1 VPWRV
6 EDLGIDGGGPRR
18 DRVVVAGPGSSLTI
32 PGIIVAEI
40 VRALAQSGR
49 VTRIEVD
56 LSSHTMAG
64 LHRAPSLA
72 AWHGDQL
79 LDAVV
84 GFHAPENNRRRA
96 EVFRDLIGPDVSVA
110 IAYAWPGIDNSWI
123 DQFLKVARAKGVPT
137 AVLCASV
144 PNTSPRQVTSL
155 ADDIGRADRVYVGD
169 IADATALASIFR
181 HHGPVVESNPALS
194 LKGKSD
200 RGESHEITA
209 FVPKDNQES
218 LSSLLKAFNAIPMA
232 WIEGYRMSVVMRYS
246 GGAVPELVE
255 STRYEKYV
263 TLIGDDMATDDL
275 VELCAN
281 SSALSVADPATD
293 SRAFSFAIDSGIA
306 TVLMATSAQPQVGQ
320 GYVGGLLADS
330 RQPASINVALNHA
343 LRLKELRFPSPDTWG
358 QLARRLRPRSGEH
371 RQVDVLEVAI
381 DS

>member
-1 VPWRV
+1 VLLRD
-6 EDLGIDGGGPRR
+6 EDLRGNDDGSHK

-40 VRALAQSGR
+40 VRALAKGGR

-72 AWHGDQL
+72 AWHGEQSP
-79 LDAVV
+79 DAIV
-84 GFHAPENNRRRA
+84 GFHAPENTRRRTQA
-96 EVFRDLIGPDVSVA
+96 FRDLIGPDVCVA

-123 DQFLKVARAKGVPT
+123 EQFLKVAKAKGVAT

-144 PNTSPRQVTSL
+144 PNSGPRQITSL
-155 ADDIGRADRVYVGD
+155 ANTIGRADRVYVGD

-194 LKGKSD
+194 LKG
-200 RGESHEITA
+200 RGDSGEGHEITA

-218 LSSLLKAFNAIPMA
+218 LASLLKAFNAIPEA

-246 GGAVPELVE
+246 GGGVPEMVE
-255 STRYEKYV
+255 STRYEKYI

-275 VELCAN
+275 VELFAK

-293 SRAFSFAIDSGIA
+293 SRAFSFAVDSGIA
-306 TVLMATSAQPQVGQ
+306 TVLMATMALPQVGM

-330 RQPASINVALNHA
+330 RQPASINVALHHA
-343 LRLKELRFPSPDTWG
+343 LRLKELRFPGPGTWA
-358 QLARRLRPRSGEH
+358 QLARRLRPTSSERI
-371 RQVDVLEVAI
+371 QVDALEVAI
-381 DS
+381 D